1 MPSRRIS
8 PEVGCSKPA
17 IIRRVVVFPQPE
29 GPRSEKNSPPGMW
42 RSMPSTAV
50 SSSNCLVS
58 LLNSISR
65 CAIGLQLGDVECAA
79 EVLRRFARLTLS
91 ACEEAPDEEAGRDN
105 EEGSQQHDRCDRV
118 RRR

>member
-1 MPSRRIS
+1 MSS

-50 SSSNCLVS
+50 TSTNRLVS
-58 LLNSISR
+58 LLSSISPR
-65 CAIGLQLGDVECAA
+65 AIGLPKLAEVEGAA

-91 ACEEAPDEEAGRDN
+91 SYEEAPGEEAGRDN
-105 EEGSQQHDRCDRV
+105 EEG
-118 RRR
+118 

>member
-1 MPSRRIS
+1 MSVPSSRIS

-50 SSSNCLVS
+50 TSANCFLS
-58 LLNSISR
+58 LLNSISP
-65 CAIGLQLGDVECAA
+65 CAIGLPKLAEVEGAA
-79 EVLRRFARLTLS
+79 DVLRRRARPTLS
-91 ACEEAPDEEAGRDN
+91 TGEEAPEEEAGRDD
-105 EEGSQQHDRCDRV
+105 EEG
-118 RRR
+118 